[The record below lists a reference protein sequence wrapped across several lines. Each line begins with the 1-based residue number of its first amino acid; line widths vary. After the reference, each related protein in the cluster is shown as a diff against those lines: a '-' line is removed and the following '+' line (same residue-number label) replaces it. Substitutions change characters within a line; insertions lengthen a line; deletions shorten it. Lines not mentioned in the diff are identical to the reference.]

1 MNKKAQFYLILTAFI
16 VSAFLVISSSLVSF
30 KETTQR
36 NIEIPF
42 SDLPKVS
49 ASVET
54 SVRNNLDLAFEKVEK
69 TGDITYLTNGLS
81 NLVSGE
87 YLIQEG
93 ELGYFLDNFD
103 LGIYNVSDLT
113 ILGPSSFE
121 VGLPEAKILRTRD
134 LGGRYSVEA
143 KPGLGKLLIELA
155 DKSSAF
161 DPSLNPYVYC
171 LLYTSPSPRD

>member
-1 MNKKAQFYLILTAFI
+1 LNKKAQFYLILTAFI

-36 NIEIPF
+36 NIEVPF
-42 SDLPKVS
+42 SDLPKVA

-113 ILGPSSFE
+113 IL
-121 VGLPEAKILRTRD
+121 
-134 LGGRYSVEA
+134 
-143 KPGLGKLLIELA
+143 
-155 DKSSAF
+155 
-161 DPSLNPYVYC
+161 
-171 LLYTSPSPRD
+171 